1 MMTAQ
6 RLLLPLIPRSF
17 KHYCTTAPG
26 PPRKMSALVWM
37 DLEMTGLDYKHD
49 RIMEIACLITDN
61 SMNIIAEGPHLI
73 INQPQSL
80 LDGMNEWCT
89 TTHTQTGLL
98 ELCKT
103 SKITEEAAE
112 KELMSFLRQHV
123 KEKASPLAGNSVY
136 MDRLFLKEYMPKI
149 DDYLHYRIIDVSTC
163 KELCKRW
170 NGSIF
175 AKAPEKKLVHR
186 GMDDIKESI
195 EELKYYKRFMFTKN

>member
-1 MMTAQ
+1 
-6 RLLLPLIPRSF
+6 
-17 KHYCTTAPG
+17 
-26 PPRKMSALVWM
+26 MSALVWM